1 MKKHGLIKHM
11 KSIQLTDGQSAQMLE
26 GVTEEQEFVTA
37 LQVSLELHVKNV
49 SAGTSSFISTKV
61 TFTYF

>member
-1 MKKHGLIKHM
+1 M

-49 SAGTSSFISTKV
+49 SAGTSSFISTKW
-61 TFTYF
+61 